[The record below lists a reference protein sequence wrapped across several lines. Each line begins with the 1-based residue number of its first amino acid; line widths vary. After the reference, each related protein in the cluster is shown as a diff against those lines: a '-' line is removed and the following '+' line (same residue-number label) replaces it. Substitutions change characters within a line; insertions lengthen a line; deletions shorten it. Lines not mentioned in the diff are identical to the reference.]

1 MAEVLTDKEI
11 NELLETITVG
21 PSRKSTI
28 KPGTPIKGWKNVET
42 NEVKSYDEWIKTMPI
57 NKDDFTPTPKD
68 KVDFFILT
76 DRLIPIA

>member
-21 PSRKSTI
+21 PSRKSTV

-42 NEVKSYDEWIKTMPI
+42 NEVKSYDEWIKLKLAEKNNNR
-57 NKDDFTPTPKD
+57 NKAEVAVNMEMMED
-68 KVDFFILT
+68 K
-76 DRLIPIA
+76 LIPIC